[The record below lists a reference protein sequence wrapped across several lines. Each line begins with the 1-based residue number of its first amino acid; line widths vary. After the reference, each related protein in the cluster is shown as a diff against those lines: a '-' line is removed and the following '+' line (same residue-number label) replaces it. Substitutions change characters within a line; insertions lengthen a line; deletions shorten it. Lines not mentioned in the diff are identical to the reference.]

1 MPLVRPSD
9 IRKKIEKALERAAE
23 VDAKKIS
30 VEANLGNVILRGKVR
45 SWAERTEAEHAA
57 WAAPGVKNVKNEIS
71 ISI

>member
-1 MPLVRPSD
+1 
-9 IRKKIEKALERAAE
+9 